1 MRQNRTAFQYHGH
14 LIRLD
19 EYGFWRVYLHTK
31 LVGMHRCR
39 KDAERSVRKAEVT
52 S

>member
-1 MRQNRTAFQYHGH
+1 MRPNSTTFQYHGH
-14 LIRLD
+14 LIRRD

-31 LVGMHRCR
+31 LIGWYRCR